1 VGIYAFRAD
10 FLQAFTR
17 LAPGRLELEE
27 SLEQLRALEHG
38 HRIRVVET
46 GYRGFGVDTPE
57 DLERAHALLAQ
68 A

>member
-1 VGIYAFRAD
+1 VGIYAFRAA
-10 FLQAFTR
+10 FLQEFAR
-17 LAPGRLELEE
+17 LPQGRLEREE

-38 HRIRVVET
+38 HGIRVVET

-57 DLERAHALLAQ
+57 DLERAHALLAG